1 MNKER
6 GAVMSRYIEN
16 VNLYIEHRKIK
27 QSYISL
33 KSGIE
38 FRKLSRI
45 LTGVQEVRETD
56 MEKIS
61 QALGQK
67 IEFFLNENFYQEDE
81 MMPDNYEMVFYVG
94 EPNDRQRSFANML
107 MDFIE
112 SADEILS
119 AEDDFKAALTE
130 W

>member
-1 MNKER
+1 MRRIFRFLLKER
-6 GAVMSRYIEN
+6 
-16 VNLYIEHRKIK
+16 
-27 QSYISL
+27 
-33 KSGIE
+33 
-38 FRKLSRI
+38 
-45 LTGVQEVRETD
+45 
-56 MEKIS
+56 
-61 QALGQK
+61 
-67 IEFFLNENFYQEDE
+67 
-81 MMPDNYEMVFYVG
+81 G

>member
-6 GAVMSRYIEN
+6 GETMSKYIEN

-45 LTGVQEVRETD
+45 LTGVQEVTGSD

-67 IEFFLNENFYQEDE
+67 IEFFLNENFCVEEQV
-81 MMPDNYEMVFYVG
+81 MPDNYEMVFYVG

>member
-1 MNKER
+1 
-6 GAVMSRYIEN
+6 MSRYIEN

-45 LTGVQEVRETD
+45 LTGVQEVTETD

-94 EPNDRQRSFANML
+94 EPIDRQRSFANML